1 MFQRL
6 GESARIFANVNSDWL
21 EYAPDVSADQ
31 LELFFTRVEAITPAA
46 QPLIYRSSRR
56 SIDQPFSRPQRV
68 GSIQSVA
75 EAAALAPDEQSFYYL
90 LSRSGERP
98 VPVAARQAI
107 DPGSATART
116 LRLEKDAPRA
126 GFF

>member
-75 EAAALAPDEQSFYYL
+75 EAAALAPDEQSFYYHAL
-90 LSRSGERP
+90 VNGRFR
-98 VPVAARQAI
+98 
-107 DPGSATART
+107 
-116 LRLEKDAPRA
+116 LRRVRRLTQAPRRRA
-126 GFF
+126 R